1 ASNDGGPA
9 TTSIRKSHLQGQPV
23 TRFSALA
30 LWTGRHGSVRR
41 SDRLRPWGPLAGRRL
56 YGVHGRRTAFRLS
69 ARDSWT
75 HWPHREPRS
84 QGLTPNRQR
93 GLLLGYGR
101 LSESSIE
108 DAASALSAIVIEA
121 GATFSRPTKSSHERR
136 GGWV

>member
-1 ASNDGGPA
+1 MDQLGGL
-9 TTSIRKSHLQGQPV
+9 IVFVL
-23 TRFSALA
+23 
-30 LWTGRHGSVRR
+30 
-41 SDRLRPWGPLAGRRL
+41 GPLAGRRL
-56 YGVHGRRTAFRLS
+56 YGVPGRRTAFRLS
-69 ARDSWT
+69 ARDPWT

-84 QGLTPNRQR
+84 QGLTPNRQL